1 MIVVTDTS
9 VILNLCLLDLAH
21 VLPSI
26 FGKVYAP
33 PAVRD
38 EFMRLSNNDP
48 RFLSLEFPSF
58 IEIKAPVA
66 IHSLLPHSR
75 LHRGECEALSLAVEL
90 NASRVLMDERAGRAA
105 AAILGLPC
113 IGLLGILIE
122 ARRCNLIAQLAPLLE
137 QLHTEANFWFSPT
150 LRIQVLQLAGEI
162 P

>member
-9 VILNLCLLDLAH
+9 VILNLCLLGLPQ

-38 EFMRLSNNDP
+38 EFIRLAKNDP

-58 IEIKAPVA
+58 IEIKAPIA

-75 LHRGECEALSLAVEL
+75 LHRGECEAQSLAAEM
-90 NASRVLMDERAGRAA
+90 NASRVLIDERAGRNAA
-105 AAILGLPC
+105 AMLGLPC

-122 ARRCNLIAQLAPLLE
+122 ARRCILIAQLAPLLDKL
-137 QLHTEANFWFSPT
+137 QTEAKFWFSPA